1 MHFITSPKKKKL
13 VTPILKLVTWLN
25 PKMPA
30 IMIQIRHLLRMGR
43 FAKLGNPQDL
53 NEKILWMTLHTDT
66 TEWSR
71 LADKH
76 EVREYIKECGLED
89 TLVRQYGLYKSM
101 AEVDCQMRLF

>member
-43 FAKLGNPQDL
+43 FAKLVIH
-53 NEKILWMTLHTDT
+53 KI
-66 TEWSR
+66 
-71 LADKH
+71 
-76 EVREYIKECGLED
+76 
-89 TLVRQYGLYKSM
+89 
-101 AEVDCQMRLF
+101 

>member
-66 TEWSR
+66 TEWS
-71 LADKH
+71 
-76 EVREYIKECGLED
+76 
-89 TLVRQYGLYKSM
+89 
-101 AEVDCQMRLF
+101 